1 MPRFGRDRRH
11 RGGFAGQAAVTA
23 RWLFAESLK
32 TGDAETSDA
41 GQAAVTVF
49 VFTAESLEQ
58 SAAGRQNSGLS
69 DTQC

>member
-1 MPRFGRDRRH
+1 MKFNELEL
-11 RGGFAGQAAVTA
+11 AAVTVRGLA
-23 RWLFAESLK
+23 QDERRLK
-32 TGDAETSDA
+32 TSDAKTSDA